1 MPSRVTGCEQ
11 GGGSVLSPAGVWF
24 ARRPVLSSIPNLR
37 IAVPKKMSEMARQLM
52 DQWNGIKR
60 HVSQSM
66 GDYKKSMKKHD
77 RNKNTPLR
85 KFEIGDEVTL
95 YQPTKSNEMNK
106 ISPMQRRPHRIM
118 EVDASGV
125 GYKRHRVGSSNK
137 RDTKKIACG

>member
-1 MPSRVTGCEQ
+1 M
-11 GGGSVLSPAGVWF
+11 AGF
-24 ARRPVLSSIPNLR
+24 ARRPVLNSIPNLR

-95 YQPTKSNEMNK
+95 YQPTKSKKMNK
-106 ISPMQRRPHRIM
+106 ISPMQRGPYRIM

-125 GYKRHRVGSSNK
+125 GYN
-137 RDTKKIACG
+137 